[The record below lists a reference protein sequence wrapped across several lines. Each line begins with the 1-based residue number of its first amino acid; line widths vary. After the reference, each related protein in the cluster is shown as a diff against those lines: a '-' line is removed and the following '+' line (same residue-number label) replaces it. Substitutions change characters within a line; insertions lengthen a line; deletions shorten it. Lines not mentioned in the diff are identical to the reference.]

1 MIKKLLIANRGDSAC
16 RIARTAKALGM
27 DVATVHSRTDRQ
39 AAHVRQIG
47 QSIEVGGGPA
57 SESYLNIPAIIAAAK
72 TAGADAVHPG
82 IGFLSETPDFAS
94 AVEEAGLIF
103 VGPTADTLAR
113 FGDKLQAK
121 REAAALGIPVIPGG
135 DLASDDEAGIAAMV
149 ASMQPP
155 LLLKA
160 AAGGGGRGI
169 RVVREAD
176 DLGENIASAMREAKA
191 SFGRADLLVEQ
202 YLDRPRHVEVQLAGD
217 GSGAAMHL
225 FDRECSLQRRHQK
238 VVEEAPVA
246 GLARDLRQNI
256 LDAACRLAAHAK
268 LRGLATAEFLVTGDE
283 FFFLE
288 VNPRLQVE
296 HPVTEAVTGLDLVAW
311 QLRIADGAGLPLSQ
325 DQIVIRGHAMQAR
338 LYAEDSAN
346 GFAPATGMVRRIDLP
361 KPPVRADMGVGAGEE
376 IGPFY
381 DCMLGKIICHG
392 DDRSAAL
399 GQLRAA
405 LAETAVFG
413 VPTNLAFLTDLLA
426 RDEVA
431 DGRMDTALID
441 REVTANQ
448 SAAER
453 PADELFALAGAVA
466 MLHYRSGPDSDPWQ
480 GRDGFTNWRLGQGQ
494 VRASH
499 APSLQ
504 VGFDAESG
512 DVAFSPVTQNGGM
525 SVRVEQN
532 TLAMTLVA
540 LGDDAYSVTFG
551 DEVQIVRAVC
561 ADDMVHLH
569 AAFGT
574 AAARV
579 SLYADGWQADAAAVE
594 GRVLAPVMGNV
605 TKVLAAVGDHV
616 KTGDVL
622 VVQESM
628 KMEIRL
634 TAPCDGVLAAL
645 TCAEGDM
652 VERHAFIAEV
662 EPLDI
667 QEEGSNT

>member
-1 MIKKLLIANRGDSAC
+1 MIRKLLIANRGDSAC
-16 RIARTAKALGM
+16 RIARTAKAMGM
-27 DVATVHSRTDRQ
+27 EVATVHSSTDRQ
-39 AAHVRQIG
+39 ADHVRQIG

-72 TAGADAVHPG
+72 TVGADAVHPG
-82 IGFLSETPDFAS
+82 IGFLSETPAFAKE
-94 AVEEAGLIF
+94 VEDAGLIF

-121 REAAALGIPVIPGG
+121 REAAELGIPVIPGG
-135 DLASDDEAGIAAMV
+135 DLASDDEAGIAAMI
-149 ASMQPP
+149 ASMRPP

-169 RVVREAD
+169 RVVREGD

-217 GSGAAMHL
+217 GAGAAMHL

-246 GLARDLRQNI
+246 GLAEDLRQSI

-268 LRGLATAEFLVTGDE
+268 LRGLATAEFLVAGDE

-288 VNPRLQVE
+288 ANPRLQVE

-311 QLRIADGAGLPLSQ
+311 QLRIAAGQGLPLQQ
-325 DQIVIRGHAMQAR
+325 DDIVIRGHAMQAR
-338 LYAEDSAN
+338 LYAEDPDD
-346 GFAPATGMVRRIDLP
+346 GFAPATGVVRRIDLP
-361 KPPVRADMGVGAGEE
+361 KPPVRADMGVAAGEE
-376 IGPFY
+376 IGPYY

-392 DDRSAAL
+392 VDRGAAL

-413 VPTNLAFLTDLLA
+413 LPTNLEFLSALLA
-426 RDEVA
+426 RRDVA
-431 DGRMDTALID
+431 EGSVDTALID

-448 SAAER
+448 AIAER

-466 MLHYRSGPDSDPWQ
+466 MSQYRTGPDSDPWQ
-480 GRDGFTNWRLGQGQ
+480 SPGSFTNWRLGQGQ
-494 VRASH
+494 PRPSNI
-499 APSLQ
+499 PSLQ
-504 VGFDAESG
+504 IGIGPDNA
-512 DVAFSPVTQNGGM
+512 DVAFSPVDANGGM
-525 SVRVEQN
+525 SVRIDQTVLAL
-532 TLAMTLVA
+532 TLER
-540 LGDDAYSVTFG
+540 LGDDAYSVTIG
-551 DEVQIVRAVC
+551 NEVQIVRALCTGDV
-561 ADDMVHLH
+561 VHLH
-569 AAFGT
+569 GAFG
-574 AAARV
+574 AVSARV

-616 KTGDVL
+616 RTGDVL

-634 TAPCDGVLAAL
+634 TAPCDGVLVAL
-645 TCAEGDM
+645 SCAEGDM
-652 VERHAFIAEV
+652 VERHGFIAEV
-662 EPLDI
+662 EPR
-667 QEEGSNT
+667 EV

>member
-16 RIARTAKALGM
+16 RIARTAKAMGIA
-27 DVATVHSRTDRQ
+27 VATVHSSTDRQ

-57 SESYLNIPAIIAAAK
+57 SESYLNIPAIIAAAQ
-72 TAGADAVHPG
+72 TVGADAVHPG
-82 IGFLSETPDFAS
+82 IGFLSETPDFGS
-94 AVEEAGLIF
+94 AVEDAGLIF
-103 VGPTADTLAR
+103 IGPTADTLAR
-113 FGDKLQAK
+113 FGNKLQAK
-121 REAAALGIPVIPGG
+121 QEAAELGIPVIPGA
-135 DLASDDEAGIAAMV
+135 DLASDDEAGIGAVV
-149 ASMQPP
+149 ADMQPP

-169 RVVREAD
+169 RVVRED
-176 DLGENIASAMREAKA
+176 DNLGENIASAMREAKA

-202 YLDRPRHVEVQLAGD
+202 YLDRPRHLEVQLAGD
-217 GSGAAMHL
+217 GTGAAIHL

-246 GLARDLRQNI
+246 RLDANLRQSI
-256 LDAACRLAAHAK
+256 LDAACRLATHTK
-268 LRGLATAEFLVTGDE
+268 LRGLATAEFLVVGDA

-311 QLRIADGAGLPLSQ
+311 QLRIAAGEGLPMGQ
-325 DQIVIRGHAMQAR
+325 DQIAVCGHAMQAR
-338 LYAEDSAN
+338 LYAEDPAN

-361 KPPVRADMGVGAGEE
+361 GPIARSDIGVTEGEE

-392 DDRSAAL
+392 GDRGEAL

-413 VPTNLAFLTDLLA
+413 VPTNLAFLRDLLA
-426 RDEVA
+426 RREVA
-431 DGRMDTALID
+431 EGSVDTAMID
-441 REVTANQ
+441 REVISSQANP
-448 SAAER
+448 ER
-453 PADELFALAGAVA
+453 PADELFALAGALV
-466 MLHYRSGPDSDPWQ
+466 MLQYRTGPDSDPWQ
-480 GRDGFTNWRLGQGQ
+480 SHGAFTNWRLGQGHL
-494 VRASH
+494 RPRH
-499 APSLQ
+499 APSLH
-504 VGFDAESG
+504 VSFGEDSA
-512 DVAFSPVTQNGGM
+512 DVAFSPVDGNSGM
-525 SVRVEQN
+525 SVRVDQSV
-532 TLAMTLVA
+532 LALTMVP
-540 LGDDAYSVTFG
+540 LGDDVYSVTFG
-551 DEVQIVRAVC
+551 NEVLVLRAQC
-561 ADDMVHLH
+561 DGDAVHLH
-569 AAFGT
+569 GAFGT

-579 SLYADGWQADAAAVE
+579 SLYADGWQVDAAAVE

-616 KTGDVL
+616 SAGDVL

-634 TAPCDGVLAAL
+634 TAPCDGVLAVL
-645 TCAEGDM
+645 SCAEGDM

-662 EPLDI
+662 EPR
-667 QEEGSNT
+667 EV